1 MATLSAESHCV
12 NVPPH
17 RGRRSLICLPVQKRL
32 LDVSNQ
38 VLDHLFS
45 YLLQQVLANDVVIVR
60 RQDHC

>member
-1 MATLSAESHCV
+1 MATLSAENHCV
-12 NVPPH
+12 NAPH
-17 RGRRSLICLPVQKRL
+17 TVVEDLWYAFLSKNVC
-32 LDVSNQ
+32 SNQ

>member
-1 MATLSAESHCV
+1 MATLSAKSHCV

-17 RGRRSLICLPVQKRL
+17 VGRRSLICLPVQKRL
-32 LDVSNQ
+32 LEVSNQ
-38 VLDHLFS
+38 IHLFS

>member
-1 MATLSAESHCV
+1 MSPHTVVEDLWYAFLSK
-12 NVPPH
+12 NV
-17 RGRRSLICLPVQKRL
+17 C
-32 LDVSNQ
+32 SNQ